1 MQYVRYALQ
10 DFSAFHHTKERLW
23 IRNKASRSHIHDLEG
38 LGYRR
43 NAQRHI
49 RESSKPSKNNVIEIK
64 VRENNE
70 AWLRST
76 VRGFADLDV
85 PLDGSMDWRL
95 SERRALKLWNAH
107 FCSVDGWSFDR
118 REFYVLWKIH
128 SKTVQWSREL
138 WKIIVEEYALKKKSK
153 KLY

>member
-118 REFYVLWKIH
+118 REFHVLWKIH